1 MMIQDQPSD
10 NGSNASPA
18 TSPAPLA
25 KARLPR
31 GSTPPEGFLTA
42 ADLRARWRVSG
53 MFLWRMRNK
62 GALNAYKIGERG
74 VRFSLADIERIE
86 RDAMTG
92 KEGGI

>member
-1 MMIQDQPSD
+1 MIIPNQPTD

-25 KARLPR
+25 KERLPR
-31 GSTPPEGFLTA
+31 GTNPPDRFLTA

-62 GALNAYKIGERG
+62 GTLNAYKIGARG

-86 RDAMTG
+86 RQSMTTKG
-92 KEGGI
+92 AN

>member
-1 MMIQDQPSD
+1 MTIQDQPSD
-10 NGSNASPA
+10 NGSNPSPA

-31 GSTPPEGFLTA
+31 GTTLPDQFLTA

-62 GALNAYKIGERG
+62 GALNAYKIGARG

-86 RDAMTG
+86 RQSMTTKG
-92 KEGGI
+92 AN